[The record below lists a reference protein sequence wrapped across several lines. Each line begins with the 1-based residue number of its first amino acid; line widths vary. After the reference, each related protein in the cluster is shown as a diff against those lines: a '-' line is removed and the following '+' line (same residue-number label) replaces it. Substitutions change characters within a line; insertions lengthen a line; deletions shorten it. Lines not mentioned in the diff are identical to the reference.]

1 MANVVFEKIER
12 QMRYIVLPLFRRYS
26 TKIEFMMPTLSFIL
40 TEWRSRKSHNLAS
53 EIEN

>member
-26 TKIEFMMPTLSFIL
+26 TKNWVYDAYLVVHYNWMAFKEKP
-40 TEWRSRKSHNLAS
+40 
-53 EIEN
+53 